1 MAQIAGPRSR
11 NRMAPFFTKKR
22 CASHAFTKHRGR
34 SLARMLSAT
43 AAREPSEAVPCRI
56 IPRAL
61 IVWINS
67 WDRNKRFYR
76 SRIPQF
82 RTALTN
88 AGKFRDGRPTGV
100 SCNSINVAQSE
111 YDLIQAINGATG
123 DLVWEYQRQLPEDV
137 TKIFPVPS
145 INRNI
150 AIYGNHIIDTSAD
163 DFVYALNAQ
172 TGKLDWEN
180 RIVDYRENS
189 AQERSG
195 PLIAA
200 GKIVSGRG
208 CEPKGGPD
216 ACIITAHDAET
227 GKEVW
232 RVHTIPKPGEPGNE
246 SWGDIPYEQR
256 KHVGAWMVP
265 SYDPELHL
273 IYIRTSVTSPAP
285 KFMLAGNDKKYLL
298 SQLHTGSRCRHRQDG
313 VVLPA
318 HRRSLGS

>member
-1 MAQIAGPRSR
+1 M
-11 NRMAPFFTKKR
+11 
-22 CASHAFTKHRGR
+22 
-34 SLARMLSAT
+34 
-43 AAREPSEAVPCRI
+43 
-56 IPRAL
+56 
-61 IVWINS
+61 
-67 WDRNKRFYR
+67 
-76 SRIPQF
+76 
-82 RTALTN
+82 
-88 AGKFRDGRPTGV
+88 
-100 SCNSINVAQSE
+100 
-111 YDLIQAINGATG
+111 IQAINGATG

-163 DFVYALNAQ
+163 DFVYALDAQ

-189 AQERSG
+189 AQETSG

-216 ACIITAHDAET
+216 ACIITAHDAKT

-256 KHVGAWMVP
+256 KHVGTWMVP
-265 SYDPELHL
+265 SYDPELQPDLYRHVRYFARARNSCSL
-273 IYIRTSVTSPAP
+273 ETTKSTCITTARWLSTPRPARSSGITSTS
-285 KFMLAGNDKKYLL
+285 
-298 SQLHTGSRCRHRQDG
+298 SITGISTIHSSG
-313 VVLPA
+313 T
-318 HRRSLGS
+318 